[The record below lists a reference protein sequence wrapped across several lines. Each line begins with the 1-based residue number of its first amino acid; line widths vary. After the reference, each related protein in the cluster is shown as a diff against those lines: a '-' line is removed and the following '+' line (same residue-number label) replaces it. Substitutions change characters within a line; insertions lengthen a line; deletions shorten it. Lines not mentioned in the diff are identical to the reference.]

1 MSSTLGQPIQ
11 HSRTPATRGF
21 SASPRYNASYPDTSP
36 EVSNS
41 EIPSEGPDSSLVST
55 SWLADN
61 LDKVVVVDATWY
73 LNPQQ
78 IQKGKVGMDDEF
90 AFLPNP
96 NAKPP
101 KDGRKEFAERHIPG
115 ARFFDLDEVSDPL
128 SPLPHMLPTL
138 EDFED
143 AVSKMG
149 IKETDHVVVYDAQG
163 IFSAPRVWWTFKVFG
178 HKHVSVLDGGL
189 PKWLAEHRPVVSAA
203 DSFPETK
210 YRGEYQEDMVIDY
223 QDMLLHVTDFMY
235 SKNFTI
241 IDARPS
247 ARFAGFAP
255 EPRPSLSSGHIPS
268 SVNIPASDLIDP
280 DTKTMLPRK
289 EIVHRLIR
297 EKIDM
302 NRPLVTM
309 CGSGVTAAIVFLALD
324 LVGKKGDVKLFD
336 GSWTEWASKSKSPI
350 KKWT

>member
-1 MSSTLGQPIQ
+1 MSCFLGQRLNRSSNPQ
-11 HSRTPATRGF
+11 SRPFFTTPK
-21 SASPRYNASYPDTSP
+21 YNAFAADTAP
-36 EVSNS
+36 ESLNT
-41 EIPSEGPDSSLVST
+41 EIPAEGPDSSLVST
-55 SWLADN
+55 SWLANN
-61 LDKVVVVDATWY
+61 LDKVVVIDATWY

-78 IQKGKVGMDDEF
+78 TQKGKVGMDDDF
-90 AFLPNP
+90 AFIPDPNP
-96 NAKPP
+96 KPP
-101 KDGRKEFAERHIPG
+101 KDGRKEFAERHIQG

-149 IKETDHVVVYDAQG
+149 IKETDHIVVYDAQG

-189 PKWLAEHRPVVSAA
+189 PKWLAEHRPVVSTAET
-203 DSFPETK
+203 FPESK
-210 YRGEYQEDMVIDY
+210 YRCEYREDMVIDY

-268 SVNIPASDLIDP
+268 SINIPASELIDP
-280 DTKTMLPRK
+280 ETKTMLPRK
-289 EIVHRLIR
+289 DIIRRLII

-302 NRPLVTM
+302 DRPLVTM

-324 LVGKKGDVKLFD
+324 LVGKRGDVKLFD